1 MKITITNSEFSMKF
15 LILIE
20 DCWKLFLLMHHV
32 LNVFYIVFRIYTVCE
47 VTWEIY

>member
-15 LILIE
+15 LIE
-20 DCWKLFLLMHHV
+20 NCWKLFLLMQHV
-32 LNVFYIVFRIYTVCE
+32 LNEFYIVFRIYTVCE